1 MFPSGDLF
9 SFNQTALEEVRHEVE
24 IDVRSALAV
33 ATIAVLGVMAP
44 AVAQDPSSIAQAAT
58 VALIP
63 GTLTGLGSM
72 GPRGVRRFC
81 DARAIGLSQ
90 WRTTALTRIIG
101 LDKPQQSAA
110 LSELSAASAKALE
123 MIASTSEQRSGK
135 IPARHYGSSG

>member
-1 MFPSGDLF
+1 MLPSGDLF
-9 SFNQTALEEVRHEVE
+9 SFNQTALE
-24 IDVRSALAV
+24 
-33 ATIAVLGVMAP
+33 
-44 AVAQDPSSIAQAAT
+44 
-58 VALIP
+58 ALIP

-81 DARAIGLSQ
+81 DAHAIGLSQ

-110 LSELSAASAKALE
+110 LSELSAVSAKALE
-123 MIASTSEQRSGK
+123 MIASTSEQCSGK